1 MIHKI
6 KNNSIN
12 LSIRDKT
19 RTFLM
24 LTLLEKWK
32 IYRVTNILKLI
43 TTDII
48 QMKINNSNERCREA
62 GKTEIA
68 SCRDRV
74 R

>member
-1 MIHKI
+1 
-6 KNNSIN
+6 
-12 LSIRDKT
+12 
-19 RTFLM
+19 M

-62 GKTEIA
+62 GKAEIA
-68 SCRDRV
+68 SCRD
-74 R
+74 